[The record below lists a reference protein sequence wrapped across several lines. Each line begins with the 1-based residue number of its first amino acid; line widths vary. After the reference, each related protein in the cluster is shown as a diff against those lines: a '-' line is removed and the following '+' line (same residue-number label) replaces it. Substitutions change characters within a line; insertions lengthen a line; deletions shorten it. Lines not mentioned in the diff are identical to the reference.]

1 MIFTES
7 REGRRFVG
15 EVPPGQPLM
24 ATLAQWC
31 DNFRIQS
38 GWVVGTGLV
47 RDALLRRLQDDGRWG
62 DLEVFA
68 GPSQLVHCTLTISER
83 PGAEPPRDLTARVQL
98 ARPDGTTAA
107 GLLHECVSA
116 SVELLAWTMDDITL
130 RRYHDEETG
139 LYRWLDVAVNV
150 VDSGDTTQSGR
161 AAMEALPSRLLEPE
175 EMPQLRVGDAL
186 EHPTLG
192 HCVVVQVLDHD
203 RVAIQMAS
211 GKVAQLHLGVLTLN
225 KLGLRAGRLVY
236 EAKVR
241 RRNQ

>member
-38 GWVVGTGLV
+38 GWALGSGLV
-47 RDALLRRLQDDGRWG
+47 RDALVRRLQDDGQWG
-62 DLEVFA
+62 DLEVVA
-68 GPSQLVHCTLTISER
+68 GPSQLVHCTIAISER
-83 PGAEPPRDLTARVQL
+83 PGTDPPRDITARVQL
-98 ARPDGTTAA
+98 VRPGGESVA
-107 GLLHECVSA
+107 GVLHEAVSA

-150 VDSGDTTQSGR
+150 VEGDVTQSGR

-211 GKVAQLHLGVLTLN
+211 GKVAQLHLGVLTLTR
-225 KLGLRAGRLVY
+225 LGLRAGRMVY